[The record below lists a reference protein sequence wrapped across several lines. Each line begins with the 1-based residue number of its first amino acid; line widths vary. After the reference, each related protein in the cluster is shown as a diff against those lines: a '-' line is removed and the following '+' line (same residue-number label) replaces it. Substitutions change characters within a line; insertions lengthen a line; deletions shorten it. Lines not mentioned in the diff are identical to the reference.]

1 LLRFAPMATI
11 FLGALAGGV
20 LAAVQSPDAVVAFAQ
35 APEIGRSLAVIKG
48 VWSALATGYHVET
61 GDAAIDQLMSRG
73 GMSSMMVTVWLI
85 VCALA
90 FGAAVE
96 HGGFL
101 TRLVAPLLR
110 GVRSVGGLVTL
121 LVVSCIGANIITSDQ
136 YIAVVLPGRLFRA
149 EFLKRGLAPVFLSR
163 VIGDSAIVTS
173 PLVPW
178 NSCGAYMAATLGVPT
193 LGYAAFCFFNL
204 LNPAL
209 TILFSFCAFRII
221 RTGERVN
228 VVESNA

>member
-1 LLRFAPMATI
+1 M
-11 FLGALAGGV
+11 
-20 LAAVQSPDAVVAFAQ
+20 
-35 APEIGRSLAVIKG
+35 
-48 VWSALATGYHVET
+48 
-61 GDAAIDQLMSRG
+61 
-73 GMSSMMVTVWLI
+73 
-85 VCALA
+85 
-90 FGAAVE
+90 
-96 HGGFL
+96 
-101 TRLVAPLLR
+101 
-110 GVRSVGGLVTL
+110 RSVGGLVTL
-121 LVVSCIGANIITSDQ
+121 LVVTCIGANIITSDQ

-178 NSCGAYMAATLGVPT
+178 NSCGAYMAATLGVST
-193 LGYAAFCFFNL
+193 LGYVGFCFFNL

-228 VVESNA
+228 VVKSSA

>member
-1 LLRFAPMATI
+1 
-11 FLGALAGGV
+11 
-20 LAAVQSPDAVVAFAQ
+20 
-35 APEIGRSLAVIKG
+35 
-48 VWSALATGYHVET
+48 
-61 GDAAIDQLMSRG
+61 MSRG
-73 GMSSMMVTVWLI
+73 GMSSMMITVWLI

-101 TRLVAPLLR
+101 TRLVDPLVR
-110 GVRSVGGLVTL
+110 RVRSTGGLASL
-121 LVVSCIGANIITSDQ
+121 LVATCVGANIVTSDQ

-193 LGYAAFCFFNL
+193 LGYVAFCFFNL
-204 LNPAL
+204 LNPL
-209 TILFSFCAFRII
+209 VTIAFSFLALRVL
-221 RTGERVN
+221 RTATAEVPVRT
-228 VVESNA
+228 

>member
-1 LLRFAPMATI
+1 
-11 FLGALAGGV
+11 
-20 LAAVQSPDAVVAFAQ
+20 
-35 APEIGRSLAVIKG
+35 
-48 VWSALATGYHVET
+48 
-61 GDAAIDQLMSRG
+61 
-73 GMSSMMVTVWLI
+73 
-85 VCALA
+85 
-90 FGAAVE
+90 
-96 HGGFL
+96 
-101 TRLVAPLLR
+101 
-110 GVRSVGGLVTL
+110 VRSVGGLVTL

-209 TILFSFCAFRII
+209 TILFSFCAFRVI
-221 RTGERVN
+221 RTGERAH
-228 VVESNA
+228 VVESKA